1 MTFNQLF
8 ECTLNENVNYVCKAS
23 AVRLED
29 ELIRKDFVNIRL
41 FSKFNDNWHPTKV
54 GICISL
60 RNFERIAPLLESLRP
75 FVIGEDNEVIEFARA
90 PYATYLYEIQYK
102 KWNGKQ
108 QSVNITENEIRKL
121 FEVKDQLISSF
132 N

>member
-1 MTFNQLF
+1 MSFNQLF
-8 ECTLNENVNYVCKAS
+8 ECILNENGNFVCKAS

-29 ELIRKDFVNIRL
+29 GIIRKDFVNIRL
-41 FSKFNDNWHPTKV
+41 FSKYMDKWFPTKV

-75 FVIGEDNEVIEFARA
+75 FVIGEDNEVIEFVRA
-90 PYATYLYEIQYK
+90 PNATYLYEIRYTK
-102 KWNGKQ
+102 FNGKQ

-121 FEVKDQLISSF
+121 SEVKDQLISSF